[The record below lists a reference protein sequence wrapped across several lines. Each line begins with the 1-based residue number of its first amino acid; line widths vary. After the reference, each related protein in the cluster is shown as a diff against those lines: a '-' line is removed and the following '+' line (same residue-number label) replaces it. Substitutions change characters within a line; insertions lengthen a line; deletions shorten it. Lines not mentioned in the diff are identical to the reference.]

1 MALYIPVIQPSE
13 TLQSGDQCLTAF
25 LQGFTLA
32 AHIDVKYF
40 DQLDHIIHSYNRQ
53 NYLNQTDAHLD
64 LYSVNNVIHGIVNV
78 RFLLHKSPRQQYF
91 PGR

>member
-25 LQGFTLA
+25 LQGFPLA

-64 LYSVNNVIHGIVNV
+64 LYSVNNVYMA
-78 RFLLHKSPRQQYF
+78 S
-91 PGR
+91 

>member
-1 MALYIPVIQPSE
+1 MALYIPVIQPSG

-40 DQLDHIIHSYNRQ
+40 DQLDHISTATIARI
-53 NYLNQTDAHLD
+53 T
-64 LYSVNNVIHGIVNV
+64 
-78 RFLLHKSPRQQYF
+78 
-91 PGR
+91 